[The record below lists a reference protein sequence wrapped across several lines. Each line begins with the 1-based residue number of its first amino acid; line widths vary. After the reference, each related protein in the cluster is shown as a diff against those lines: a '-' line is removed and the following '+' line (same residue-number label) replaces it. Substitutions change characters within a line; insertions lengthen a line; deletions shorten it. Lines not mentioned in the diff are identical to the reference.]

1 MSRQYII
8 EQYLFLYSNIPEEY
22 DITKPCFK
30 MAKCSKTGGSTIFK
44 SPPDDPDIF
53 PHSTS
58 CPCPFPHRSQMLPF
72 FLSPVTKNLWMVGE
86 SY

>member
-30 MAKCSKTGGSTIFK
+30 MAKCSKTGGSIILKVLQMIQIYSLT
-44 SPPDDPDIF
+44 
-53 PHSTS
+53 PHLA
-58 CPCPFPHRSQMLPF
+58 PAPFHTGAKCYPSFSLQ
-72 FLSPVTKNLWMVGE
+72 
-86 SY
+86 